1 MAGRTIAIG
10 DVHGDLEG
18 LERLLSRL
26 PVLLPEDTLLFVG
39 DYVDRGPHPAAVVRR
54 VRALPSETA
63 ARLVFLRGN
72 HEDAWLKACRE
83 GAPEFVLPRGNGC
96 YSTYRSFTGGP
107 VPDPGEN
114 PTADEL
120 RAMATGT
127 FLPADVVAWME
138 GLPLFHEDEHA
149 IYVHAGLPHDGRRWL
164 HPSEVKDPRPLLWQ
178 RSRAF
183 YEGYSG
189 KRVVFGHTPVRKLPQ
204 EQSVHTPGDPLDVYV
219 TASLVGVDT
228 GAGMGGF
235 LSAIELPGMRV
246 LDAR

>member
-39 DYVDRGPHPAAVVRR
+39 DYVDRGPHPADVVRR

-63 ARLVFLRGN
+63 ARVVFLRGN

-96 YSTYRSFTGGP
+96 YATYRSFTGGP
-107 VPDPGEN
+107 VPGPGDD
-114 PTADEL
+114 PTAEEL
-120 RAMATGT
+120 RAMATGS
-127 FLPADVVAWME
+127 FLPADVVAWMK

-183 YEGYSG
+183 YEGYAGRGSSSA
-189 KRVVFGHTPVRKLPQ
+189 TPRCG
-204 EQSVHTPGDPLDVYV
+204 SSPGP
-219 TASLVGVDT
+219 VGPHA
-228 GAGMGGF
+228 GGPARRLRHGLARRHRHGGGMGGF